1 MFYRESTK
9 IQHVIAWYHIIPSSG
24 KPSTK
29 GWNYLC
35 HPTASEFFLH
45 KAAPYSEF
53 KGTVMSRAA
62 FLFKQ
67 SSSTVTEAD
76 TMKGII
82 LRHFWV
88 PWENEPGTVQASRRS
103 SPLVFSVCVCGRCVC
118 GVEWRAR
125 TWSEWFTGEVGA
137 VQPSDCWVCVPLGMR
152 AGKG

>member
-1 MFYRESTK
+1 M
-9 IQHVIAWYHIIPSSG
+9 IVQYHIIPSSG

-35 HPTASEFFLH
+35 HPIASEFFLH
-45 KAAPYSEF
+45 KAASYLEI
-53 KGTVMSRAA
+53 KGTVTSRAA

-67 SSSTVTEAD
+67 SSSMVTEAD
-76 TMKGII
+76 TMKGVI

-88 PWENEPGTVQASRRS
+88 PWENELGTVQASRRS
-103 SPLVFSVCVCGRCVC
+103 SPLVGCVCVCVAGWG

-137 VQPSDCWVCVPLGMR
+137 VQSSECWVWFEKRPEWFID
-152 AGKG
+152 